1 MNRLSVLGWGE
12 KKIPSLSSRFFHPFP
27 KQARFVCIQYQT
39 EVTRVELIRLWPAWQ
54 VLERKGKGV
63 FLTQFSPQTTGKK
76 DKKNPLAP
84 RVLTSYLKNDLHMG
98 GREAK

>member
-12 KKIPSLSSRFFHPFP
+12 KKIPSFSSRFFHLFP
-27 KQARFVCIQYQT
+27 KQARFVCIQYET
-39 EVTRVELIRLWPAWQ
+39 EVTRVQLIRLWPAWQ

-63 FLTQFSPQTTGKK
+63 FLTQFSPQTTWKK
-76 DKKNPLAP
+76 SFSTQAE
-84 RVLTSYLKNDLHMG
+84 LTSYLKNDLHME

>member
-12 KKIPSLSSRFFHPFP
+12 KKSLLSPRDFFHPFP

-39 EVTRVELIRLWPAWQ
+39 EVTRVQLIRLWPAWQ

-63 FLTQFSPQTTGKK
+63 FLTQFSPQTTWKK
-76 DKKNPLAP
+76 PFSTQ
-84 RVLTSYLKNDLHMG
+84 VLTSYLKNDLHME